1 MGMKKYLFL
10 FMAFLTTFLSCEK
23 DDICV
28 EQNTPSLIIRFY
40 DNDDREQSKQL
51 TNAYIWAVGMD
62 SLSNYIN
69 KSLDSIAVPLNLS
82 ENVTKYV
89 IEDNAIKDTIEFN
102 YSRKDTFI
110 SRSCGYITI
119 FENLAIGNNSTSWIK
134 DTEILNA
141 TIENERFT
149 HINIYH

>member
-1 MGMKKYLFL
+1 MKKYLIL
-10 FMAFLTTFLSCEK
+10 FTVFLTTFSSCEK

-28 EQNTPSLIIRFY
+28 EENTPRLIISFY
-40 DNDDREQSKQL
+40 DNDDHEQIKQL
-51 TNAYIWAVGMD
+51 TKTYIWAVGKD
-62 SLSNYIN
+62 SLSNYSN
-69 KSLDSIAVPLNLS
+69 ESLDSIAVPLNLS

-89 IEDNAIKDTIEFN
+89 IENNTIKDTIEFN

-119 FENLAIGNNSTSWIK
+119 FENLVIENNTILWIK

-141 TIENERFT
+141 TIENETFA